1 MGLRTDRGL
10 FCFAFNGAML
20 SFEKIQ
26 GLLHPHFSKHTY
38 TLVIM
43 FVNASLV
50 IQIYIINIASCDWRN
65 WLDGWLVGLGTGLVG
80 WILFMGFRQDNAI
93 YQI

>member
-1 MGLRTDRGL
+1 MQKLGTDRGL

-20 SFEKIQ
+20 SFEKFQ
-26 GLLHPHFSKHTY
+26 GLLHPYSLNTY
-38 TLVIM
+38 TLIIR

-65 WLDGWLVGLGTGLVG
+65 WLDEWAGWHWVG
-80 WILFMGFRQDNAI
+80 WMD
-93 YQI
+93 